1 MTDQRDSLAREID
14 EELRREQLLK
24 LWEQYGTYIIAAAVL
39 IIAGIGGFK
48 YYELPPHHG
57 RRGGRRPLHGRGP
70 GSRAGQEGRGA
81 EGAGGAS
88 RRRRPP
94 AMPCLPACGWLPADR
109 EAGKTAQAAA
119 AFETI
124 AKERGLDPL
133 LADYARLQAAM
144 LRLDSANWTDMQNR
158 LNDLAADGNAWRFSA
173 RELLGLAAQKAG
185 KTEEARTQF
194 QRLLGDRNTPP
205 SIGERARIML
215 AMLTEAELASAPAAA
230 SGSGSSRTGRRRSK
244 RRPQATTRAKRQPR
258 HRNKTEAHRTERA

>member
-14 EELRREQLLK
+14 EELRREQLLQ
-24 LWEQYGTYIIAAAVL
+24 LWEKCGTYIIAAAVL
-39 IIAGIGGFK
+39 IIAGIGGYKF
-48 YYELPPHHG
+48 YDY
-57 RRGGRRPLHGRGP
+57 RRTMAAEA
-70 GSRAGQEGRGA
+70 AGARFTAAAREAAQDKKA
-81 EGAGGAS
+81 EAQKALESVAATAPSGYAVLARLRLAAG
-88 RRRRPP
+88 
-94 AMPCLPACGWLPADR
+94 DR
-109 EAGKTAQAAA
+109 EAGKTEQAVA
-119 AFETI
+119 AFEAI

-158 LNDLAADGNAWRFSA
+158 LNDLVADGNAWRFSA

-215 AMLTEAELASAPAAA
+215 AMLTEAELTSAPAPALPAPAPAA
-230 SGSGSSRTGRRRSK
+230 PVPAPEQKAPAADDKGNAPAKASK
-244 RRPQATTRAKRQPR
+244 
-258 HRNKTEAHRTERA
+258 

>member
-14 EELRREQLLK
+14 EELRREQLLQ
-24 LWEQYGTYIIAAAVL
+24 LWEKYGTYIIAAAVL
-39 IIAGIGGFK
+39 IIAGIGGYKF
-48 YYELPPHHG
+48 YDY
-57 RRGGRRPLHGRGP
+57 RRTMAAEA
-70 GSRAGQEGRGA
+70 AGARFTAAAREAAQDKKA
-81 EGAGGAS
+81 EAQKALENIATAAPAGYATLARLRLAAG
-88 RRRRPP
+88 
-94 AMPCLPACGWLPADR
+94 DR
-109 EAGKTAQAAA
+109 EAGKTEQAVA
-119 AFETI
+119 AFEAI

-158 LNDLAADGNAWRFSA
+158 LNDLVADGNAWRFSA

-215 AMLTEAELASAPAAA
+215 AMLTEAELTSAPAPAPPVPAPEQKAPAA
-230 SGSGSSRTGRRRSK
+230 DDKGNAPAKASK
-244 RRPQATTRAKRQPR
+244 
-258 HRNKTEAHRTERA
+258 

>member
-48 YYELPPHHG
+48 YYEH
-57 RRGGRRPLHGRGP
+57 RRIVAAET
-70 GSRAGQEGRGA
+70 AGARFTAAAREAAQDKKTDAQKALEQVA
-81 EGAGGAS
+81 ANAPAGYAALARLRLAAG
-88 RRRRPP
+88 
-94 AMPCLPACGWLPADR
+94 DR
-109 EAGKTAQAAA
+109 EAGRTAQAAS
-119 AFETI
+119 AFEAI

-133 LADYARLQAAM
+133 LADYAQLQAAM
-144 LRLDSANWTDMQNR
+144 LRLDSSSWTEMQNR

-215 AMLTEAELASAPAAA
+215 AMLTETELANAPPASVTAPAPEPKAPAPDDKKAKAPAKA
-230 SGSGSSRTGRRRSK
+230 SK
-244 RRPQATTRAKRQPR
+244 
-258 HRNKTEAHRTERA
+258 